1 MEEIWIEWYE
11 RTPKYDI
18 KNQLRN
24 LKNQKRD
31 DEDWMKRISIL
42 DSISQEQ
49 INNVKERLNIINKNI
64 ILYEEALNVL

>member
-18 KNQLRN
+18 ENQLRK

-31 DEDWMKRISIL
+31 DEDWIKRISIL
-42 DSISQEQ
+42 DGISQEQ
-49 INNVKERLNIINKNI
+49 IKNMEERLNIINKNI
-64 ILYEEALNVL
+64 TLYEDALNVL